1 MNARAS
7 RREIRGGS
15 AQLLA
20 VASAVILGVCAL
32 MLTLAPQAR
41 AVERA
46 GPTDPQNGYPLWY
59 EDSTG
64 LRLDLC
70 VDGPPLCLEGLPDPT
85 QPGVVAADPA
95 NSNFPEEAFWWQ
107 GEASIDRP
115 VGNRAL
121 LVLAREAAFG
131 GADEGVR
138 DGDQVSF
145 SRVRIRIDGLVAGE
159 TYTIRH
165 PYGTDTFVAEP
176 SDQNGG
182 VINFTGDIGCA
193 LSPNPAS
200 PGCDFGDALFGRVD
214 PFLTW
219 DPSVGPAPPR
229 GYVGDPNI
237 EHRVVGSPVTDSA
250 GNPQNY
256 FQITG
261 PNAGGPGV
269 NSVRTDLFSIQG
281 KISGPPISLEAAT
294 SPIDFGRATT
304 LRGTLTDN
312 GGNPLA
318 GKGVIIQQR
327 AAGAT
332 RFTRADEMPAANL
345 TTGANGNFS
354 LRVSPD
360 ANTDYR
366 ARFVGDRTNN
376 LQPSTSFIERVN
388 VRAIV
393 TQTISRGTLPLGQ
406 SLAIS
411 GRIRPPHT
419 ATVSVRIER
428 GGQIVA
434 RRNVQA
440 NPGYRLV
447 FTPANL
453 GTYTVSTRFRGD
465 SDHLPD
471 VSRTQSFTVTR

>member
-1 MNARAS
+1 M
-7 RREIRGGS
+7 
-15 AQLLA
+15 A

-138 DGDQVSF
+138 NGDQVSF

-182 VINFTGDIGCA
+182 IINFTEDIGCA

-281 KISGPPISLEAAT
+281 KISGPPISLDASAT
-294 SPIDFGRATT
+294 PIKFGQSTV

-312 GGNPLA
+312 NDAPLV
-318 GKGVIIQQR
+318 GKGVVIQQR

-332 RFTRADEMPAANL
+332 RFTRAAEMPAGNL
-345 TTGANGNFS
+345 STNANGNFS

-360 ANTDYR
+360 ENTDYR
-366 ARFVGDRTNN
+366 ARFVGDNAN
-376 LQPSTSFIERVN
+376 SLQPSTSPLERVN
-388 VRAIV
+388 VRVVV
-393 TQTISRGTLPLGQ
+393 TEAISRDTLPLGQ
-406 SLAIS
+406 SLTIF
-411 GRIRPPHT
+411 GQIRPAHT
-419 ATVSVRIER
+419 GTAIVTVRRGDVVAGVRRIP
-428 GGQIVA
+428 
-434 RRNVQA
+434 A

-447 FTPANL
+447 FTPANV

-465 SDHLPD
+465 DDHLGGRS
-471 VSRTQSFTVTR
+471 VTRTFTVTR